1 MLYKDMAVW
10 KLSREV
16 VEDVYRV
23 TNTFP
28 KSETYGLISQLR
40 RASVSVSSNFA
51 EGKTRRSLKEYVHF
65 IGIAIGSA
73 AEVECQLSL
82 STAAGL
88 LSNTESLY
96 VSNKV
101 LRVIFM
107 LSKIRRKLLKNFSGQ
122 PTPSPTS
129 SPTHQPTSS

>member
-16 VEDVYRV
+16 VEDIYRL
-23 TNTFP
+23 TNKFP
-28 KSETYGLISQLR
+28 SSETYGLVSQLR

-51 EGKTRRSLKEYVHF
+51 EGKNRKSLKEYVQF

-82 STAAGL
+82 SVAAGL
-88 LSNTESLY
+88 TPDSEASFI
-96 VSNKV
+96 SNKV

-122 PTPSPTS
+122 PTR
-129 SPTHQPTSS
+129 